1 MTRRWTESELADI
14 RNRPLEPLAQ
24 ALGYRRDPRDRQR
37 WKREGSII
45 SINGMRFYDHLC
57 ERGGGGAIDL
67 VIHAR
72 RCSFADAVAFLAGPE
87 DPRKLRLPPPCE
99 AAWPAVRGHLA
110 NQRTIPPALLDACRR
125 RQLLHADRRS
135 NAVFRCTDNSRK
147 TTGAE
152 VAGTG
157 SSRYRAMAPGS
168 QKSAGSFW
176 IPTGKNPPHTAVLV
190 ESAVDA
196 LSLRALGTHCQP
208 GTVIVSTT
216 GATARLP
223 AWLKAWNIERIL
235 CAFDADEA
243 GDRCAAR
250 LAKADRRVTRLRP
263 QNAKD
268 WNDILKARRQEH
280 ETQNSKTG

>member
-1 MTRRWTESELADI
+1 MTRRWTGRELDDI

-37 WKREGSII
+37 WKRDGSVL
-45 SINGMRFYDHLC
+45 SINGSRFYDHLQ

-72 RCSFADAVAFLAGPE
+72 RCSFTDAVDFLAGPE
-87 DPRKLRLPPPCE
+87 DAPKLRLPPSCD
-99 AAWPAVRGHLA
+99 AAWPAVRDYLA
-110 NQRTIPPALLDACRR
+110 NQRKLAPALLDACRR
-125 RQLLHADRRS
+125 RRLLHADRRN
-135 NAVFRCTDNSRK
+135 NAVFRCTDSTRK

-157 SSRYRAMAPGS
+157 PSRYRAMAPGS
-168 QKSAGSFW
+168 QKTAGSFW
-176 IPTGKNPPHTAVLV
+176 IPTSHDPPHTAILV

-196 LSLRALGTHCQP
+196 LSVRDLGTRCRP

-223 AWLKAWNIERIL
+223 AWLKAWNIKRIL
-235 CAFDADEA
+235 CAYDADET
-243 GDRCAAR
+243 GDRCAQR
-250 LAKADRRVTRLRP
+250 LAKADQRVTRLRP
-263 QNAKD
+263 QGAKD
-268 WNDILKARRQEH
+268 WNAILKATRHNNKPEDAG
-280 ETQNSKTG
+280 TG